1 MVEVNATIFIQM
13 AHFLIA
19 WFFLDRYLLRP
30 MVKFIDQ
37 EETVINDYQKALQ
50 KEALAIEQEVSAQKK
65 FWKNQ
70 HIQLQKESPAY
81 NINTVLSYSAIV
93 CPMIP
98 EMNKADKELLIER
111 TKKAIVKQVKHD

>member
-19 WFFLDRYLLRP
+19 WFFLNKYLLRP
-30 MVKFIDQ
+30 IVAFINK
-37 EETVINDYQKALQ
+37 EKAAIEGYEQTLE
-50 KEALAIEQEVSAQKK
+50 KESLIIEQEISAQKK

-70 HIQLQKESPAY
+70 HTQLQKESPAC
-81 NINTVLSYSAIV
+81 NAHTVLSYSAIV
-93 CPMIP
+93 CPIIP
-98 EMNKADKELLIER
+98 EMNKSDKELLIER